1 MENDSHGS
9 CGDHTEDCLG
19 SVPFA
24 VDKHQ
29 PYVLEIT
36 HRASEELHEGVGQT
50 IAGQHFYRILFNSRN
65 TPVQS
70 L

>member
-9 CGDHTEDCLG
+9 RGDHTEDCLG

-29 PYVLEIT
+29 PYVLEIA
-36 HRASEELHEGVGQT
+36 HRACEELHEGVGQT
-50 IAGQHFYRILFNSRN
+50 IAGQHFHCILFDCRN
-65 TPVQS
+65 TSVQS

>member
-9 CGDHTEDCLG
+9 CSDHTEDRLG

-50 IAGQHFYRILFNSRN
+50 IAGQHFHSILFDCCYS
-65 TPVQS
+65 PV
-70 L
+70 